1 MKRLLDFILRYRVV
15 ACGLFSII
23 FYFCAWKAIAAI
35 SAMVGLQLLEVM
47 SSALIVLTIALYLEL
62 KKSSM
67 RKWVL
72 LIFTFCTQL
81 ALICMLTLVHC
92 HEGIKFLLLFTGIYS
107 TCELENRLFAAQ
119 GSIPV
124 RKQPKD
130 KLNRSFLYSG
140 VYSWIRKMS
149 TENSERGYAIAITG
163 QWGSGKTF
171 LRDYLVNRLS
181 KPHAQFSEDCLN
193 LANNHDAY
201 TAAYALGEV
210 NVWAAKDYEDAWSK
224 IEKELIEMAG
234 DTKINKSKGIFNFVK
249 SFIGMFFNAD
259 SELQDAVKKL
269 IYDTSIE
276 ETNNYARCIASCFAQ
291 SDKKFGVLFL
301 DDIERS
307 NSSLIESL
315 LPLIERLKTIPR
327 LFVVCNYS
335 RREIENKLA
344 RKQYQKDEVLGY
356 LAKIFDITFELPN
369 SIEPLNQ
376 KRYIKYLIDEIRED
390 YPLTSAFL
398 RRAKLRFETPRQV
411 ERIVKRLSA
420 VESLYLSYSYNEEWN
435 KLYSYKAIFIVEC
448 INQIRPQIVVEML
461 DCGVDKY
468 LTACLPGINDMDK
481 NKEWQSLYP
490 DTNEA
495 VSIHDFLRSVLEEL
509 KRLSSTG
516 KASQIINS
524 LKGEYRYK
532 LALTNNEINDFINAN
547 SGMFCKRMKNEML
560 HYFSESLPMWQIVSI
575 EYAYKHCLE
584 NVDVSLSYSNA
595 ILTTISN
602 EIVNS
607 KFNKSDDGTPFQLR
621 SSYFG
626 DLFWELIKQH
636 DARVTSNIVFSLL
649 AIIKY
654 TTIASLESIIRYL
667 YINATGFKRN
677 YNLEIAN
684 GKKLLRP
691 FWVDFLL
698 RYSYREVGVK
708 YIVFILA
715 NRDFSS
721 FDHSL
726 FVSILTVFSH
736 SSSKDA
742 NVIPSIIEGVDDFF
756 AKHRVIGGRII
767 FAVLKY
773 LTTKKKTQSV
783 NVSAYILT
791 YIDYEIF
798 LHLLELAGAEC
809 LAYINRHFETE
820 FPVLCDTFTNQL
832 KQHQFLYVASSPTS
846 PGYVDRT
853 QIDSLINSLN
863 KFLAKK

>member
-1 MKRLLDFILRYRVV
+1 MKRLLDLILRYRVV

-47 SSALIVLTIALYLEL
+47 ASALIVLTIALYLEL
-62 KKSSM
+62 KKGSM

-72 LIFTFCTQL
+72 LIFTFCTLL
-81 ALICMLTLVHC
+81 ALICVLTLVHC

-119 GSIPV
+119 SSIPV

-181 KPHAQFSEDCLN
+181 KPHAQFSEDCLK
-193 LANNHDAY
+193 LANNHEAY
-201 TAAYALGEV
+201 KAAYSLGEV

-224 IEKELIEMAG
+224 IEKELLEMAG
-234 DTKINKSKGIFNFVK
+234 DTKINKSKGIFHFVK
-249 SFIGMFFNAD
+249 SVIGMFFNAD

-269 IYDTSIE
+269 VYDTSIE
-276 ETNNYARCIASCFAQ
+276 ENNNYARCIASCFAQ

-307 NSSLIESL
+307 NPTLIESL
-315 LPLIERLKTIPR
+315 LPLLERLKTIPR

-376 KRYIKYLIDEIRED
+376 KRYIKCLIDEVRED

-398 RRAKLRFETPRQV
+398 RHARLRFETPRQA

-435 KLYSYKAIFIVEC
+435 KLYSYKAIFVVEC
-448 INQIRPQIVVEML
+448 INQTRPQIVVEML
-461 DCGVDKY
+461 DYGVDKY
-468 LTACLPGINDMDK
+468 LTACLPGINDKDK
-481 NKEWQSLYP
+481 NKEWQSLFP

-495 VSIHDFLRSVLEEL
+495 VSIHDFLRSALEEL
-509 KRLSSTG
+509 KRLSSAG
-516 KASQIINS
+516 KSTQIINS
-524 LKGEYRYK
+524 LNGEYRYK
-532 LALTNNEINDFINAN
+532 MALTSHEIDNFITANDGKFY
-547 SGMFCKRMKNEML
+547 KRMKVEML
-560 HYFSESLPMWQIVSI
+560 HYFSESQPMWQLVSI
-575 EYAYKHCLE
+575 QYAYKHCLE
-584 NVDVSLSYSNA
+584 NIDASLSYSNA

-621 SSYFG
+621 SSFFL
-626 DLFWELIKQH
+626 DLFCELSRPH
-636 DARVTSNIVFSLL
+636 DMRITSNIAFSLL

-654 TTIASLESIIRYL
+654 TTFASLESIIRLL
-667 YINATGFKRN
+667 YMNTTGYKDNF
-677 YNLEIAN
+677 NLAKGN
-684 GKKLLRP
+684 GKAMLRP
-691 FWVDFLL
+691 HWLDFMI

-715 NRDFSS
+715 NKDFSK

-726 FVSILTVFSH
+726 FVNILCVFSY
-736 SSSKDA
+736 SSSKDKK
-742 NVIPSIIEGVDDFF
+742 VIPSIIDGVDDFYT
-756 AKHRVIGGRII
+756 KHRVIGGRII

-773 LTTKKKTQSV
+773 LTTKKKTQNF
-783 NVSAYILT
+783 NVFTYILT
-791 YIDYEIF
+791 YVDYEIF
-798 LHLLELAGAEC
+798 LHLLELADAKC
-809 LAYINRHFETE
+809 LAYINSHFETE
-820 FPVLCDTFTNQL
+820 FPILCETFTNQL
-832 KQHQFLYVASSPTS
+832 KQNQFLYVASSPTS

-863 KFLAKK
+863 NFLAKK